1 MKKIALL
8 VAGVAAVSATPAF
21 AQANTTSD
29 SFVVN
34 ATVTP
39 TCLMEDVQD
48 ITITP
53 ALKINTTAGANALL
67 FGNGST
73 QTNSNLVYLS
83 CNDNNQMTIT
93 TSGPLVNS
101 RGVTAEEEAEGF
113 SDEVDFRVAANNYGV
128 GTGNNRLYYSTKS
141 GTTRNNSPRHAMH
154 RQISFAGWVD
164 YDDNRNFRPIA
175 GTYSATANV
184 TVAIAP

>member
-1 MKKIALL
+1 MKKLL
-8 VAGVAAVSATPAF
+8 LAAASTAFISTGAF
-21 AQANTTSD
+21 AQSNTTSD
-29 SFVVN
+29 SFVVTAN
-34 ATVTP
+34 VTP

-48 ITITP
+48 ITINP

-73 QTNSNLVYLS
+73 QTNSNQVYLS

-93 TSGPLVNS
+93 TSGPLVNA
-101 RGVTAEEEAEGF
+101 RGVTADEASEGF
-113 SDEVDFRVAANNYGV
+113 TDEIDFRVAANNYIS
-128 GTGNNRLYYSTKS
+128 GTGNSRLYYSTAANR
-141 GTTRNNSPRHAMH
+141 TFNNDPRRALH

-164 YDDNRNFRPIA
+164 YDDNRGVRPVA
-175 GTYSATANV
+175 GAYSATANV

>member
-1 MKKIALL
+1 MKKLVIA
-8 VAGVAAVSATPAF
+8 GAACALISAPAF
-21 AQANTTSD
+21 AQSGSTSD
-29 SFVVN
+29 SFQVS

-53 ALKINTTAGANALL
+53 ALKIVTTAGANALL

-73 QTNSNLVYLS
+73 QTNSNDVYLS
-83 CNDNNQMTIT
+83 CNENNQMTIT
-93 TSGPLVNS
+93 TDGPLVNS
-101 RGVTAEEEAEGF
+101 RGVTAEEVAEGF
-113 SDEVDFRVAANNYGV
+113 SDEIDFRVAANNYGP
-128 GTGNNRLYYSTKS
+128 GTGNNRLYYATSS
-141 GTTRNNSPRHAMH
+141 GNTFNDDPRHAMH

-164 YDDNRNFRPIA
+164 YDDNRNFRAIA

-184 TVAIAP
+184 TVAVAP

>member
-1 MKKIALL
+1 MKKLAIL
-8 VAGVAAVSATPAF
+8 VAGVAAISAAPAF

-53 ALKINTTAGANALL
+53 ALKIVTTAGSNALL

-73 QTNSNLVYLS
+73 QTNSNEVFLS

-93 TSGPLVNS
+93 TNGPLVNP
-101 RGVTAEEEAEGF
+101 RGVTPEEEAEGF
-113 SDEVDFRVAANNYGV
+113 SDEIDFRVAANNYGV
-128 GTGNNRLYYSTKS
+128 GTGNNRLYYATST
-141 GTTRNNSPRHAMH
+141 GNTRNDDPRHALH

-164 YDDNRNFRPIA
+164 YDDNRGFRAVA
-175 GTYSATANV
+175 GTYSATAEV

>member
-1 MKKIALL
+1 MKKLIIA
-8 VAGVAAVSATPAF
+8 GAACALISTPAF
-21 AQANTTSD
+21 AQSGTTSD

-34 ATVTP
+34 ANVTP

-53 ALKINTTAGANALL
+53 ALKIVTTAGANALL
-67 FGNGST
+67 FGNGSAS
-73 QTNSNLVYLS
+73 TNSNSVYLS

-93 TSGPLVNS
+93 TSGPLVHS
-101 RGVTAEEEAEGF
+101 RGVTADEAAEGF
-113 SDEVDFRVAANNYGV
+113 SDEIDFRVAANNYGP
-128 GTGNNRLYYSTKS
+128 GTGNSRLVYQTST
-141 GTTRNNSPRHAMH
+141 GNTFNDDPRHAMH

-164 YDDNRNFRPIA
+164 YDDNRGFRAIA

-184 TVAIAP
+184 TVSIAP